1 VTANIALSGPGAANY
16 TPSPT
21 NPTTS
26 ATIAPKPVTPGVTAS
41 NKTYDGT
48 AVAVITACSLG
59 GVIAADTG
67 SVICRPA
74 DATFA
79 SIHGG
84 TWTVTATGISL
95 SGSKAGNYL
104 LTGSTA
110 TRSATILPAPQAIS
124 FGALA
129 DKLFGNPPF
138 SVSAT
143 ATSGLPVSFAVTTPG
158 TWQCTVSDATV
169 TLTGAGTCSIAAT
182 QGGSWDYLPAPPVTQ
197 SFHIG
202 GFTAT
207 GSMGAA
213 RSYHTAT
220 LLPNGK
226 VLVAGGFDSSG
237 APLAS
242 SELYDPTAKIF
253 LSTVNNLPNK
263 AAGHTATLLVTG
275 PDAGKVLIVG
285 GGNSSSE
292 IYDPSSNSW
301 SSAGGISGQRSFHTA
316 TLLSDGKI
324 LIAGG
329 SDSNGKTTNTAVVYD
344 PVARSYSSTGS
355 MLASRDFHA
364 AMLLTAGL
372 NAGKVLIAGGR
383 SSSGKSYMYLA
394 GAELYDPATGAFTA
408 AGDLIAARY
417 GHSAIAIANGPN
429 AGKILLAGGANTTT
443 VASAELYDPAT
454 GGFAS
459 TGALAA
465 RQNFTL
471 FPFLSGVVAAGGRNG
486 STRLATAEIYADFSF
501 LSAGSMTAPRSGHT
515 ATPLPGGA
523 VLVAGG
529 EGASG
534 VSVSTAVVRK

>member
-1 VTANIALSGPGAANY
+1 
-16 TPSPT
+16 
-21 NPTTS
+21 
-26 ATIAPKPVTPGVTAS
+26 
-41 NKTYDGT
+41 
-48 AVAVITACSLG
+48 
-59 GVIAADTG
+59 
-67 SVICRPA
+67 
-74 DATFA
+74 
-79 SIHGG
+79 
-84 TWTVTATGISL
+84 
-95 SGSKAGNYL
+95 
-104 LTGSTA
+104 
-110 TRSATILPAPQAIS
+110 
-124 FGALA
+124 
-129 DKLFGNPPF
+129 
-138 SVSAT
+138 
-143 ATSGLPVSFAVTTPG
+143 
-158 TWQCTVSDATV
+158 
-169 TLTGAGTCSIAAT
+169 
-182 QGGSWDYLPAPPVTQ
+182 
-197 SFHIG
+197 
-202 GFTAT
+202 
-207 GSMGAA
+207 
-213 RSYHTAT
+213 
-220 LLPNGK
+220 
-226 VLVAGGFDSSG
+226 
-237 APLAS
+237 
-242 SELYDPTAKIF
+242 
-253 LSTVNNLPNK
+253 
-263 AAGHTATLLVTG
+263 
-275 PDAGKVLIVG
+275 
-285 GGNSSSE
+285 
-292 IYDPSSNSW
+292 
-301 SSAGGISGQRSFHTA
+301 
-316 TLLSDGKI
+316 
-324 LIAGG
+324 
-329 SDSNGKTTNTAVVYD
+329 
-344 PVARSYSSTGS
+344 

-534 VSVSTAVVRK
+534 VSVSTAVVLK